1 MGYERINWQNN
12 LETPINATNLNKMDA
27 GIYNLDQSFGEI
39 INNLNNGLLK
49 NSDGRYGA
57 KFYGNGLNLSISPF
71 KAAIYGKL
79 HTLSADYVLA
89 LAAKKAS
96 LIYAQKQPLLESTV
110 PVFGALGATFPDV
123 QTGKTG
129 LRYTFEE
136 ETPQDSGGNNNHIQV
151 INECELVDGY
161 CGGNAIKF
169 NGSNSYMASTSNSG
183 LITGAGTREMRILY
197 IPLSL
202 TGTQC
207 IAAYGATSGTAANCF
222 KLLLVNG
229 FVTFNNNQ
237 TSYDSGIKLEI
248 GKAYLLTVQY
258 DGTRV
263 YIAIN
268 GAYVNSF
275 AVTLNTGSSVLFLG
289 RNCTA
294 ANQYAKGIIQYFE
307 MLNVPESP
315 KSMAIIANKF
325 LLPCDYIEW
334 TGAHPNITT
343 ENSHYYKFDDID
355 TNVTDEFG
363 TLTGAATGTTIV
375 DSEVTDWDKARKFN
389 GTASDYISFG
399 NYAFSSAY
407 SIIWVGTIKDYSAL
421 RPLISNRVSGS
432 GGNILYVDTDGL
444 LKLNNNSNTISSARK
459 VPCGVP
465 IAIVCTITNELVK
478 FYINK
483 AVPEIHP
490 GIELSTNSN
499 QLFFGRDYNNYYFSG
514 TMEAV
519 GLIPAELTEA
529 ECSQIM
535 RSILVANDRGI
546 NDELPPESI
555 KLGYVWTG
563 TDKLKYISY
572 DYKYR
577 DEPSLYDNMFPGD
590 IRQYPG
596 QDLPKRCA
604 WCAVSLS
611 RYNYYRLFEL
621 IGDTFG
627 SGDGY
632 TTFNTPDMRGRTAIG
647 IDNMGGISAD
657 RVVNEQADI
666 LGGSGGEEK
675 HALIEAENGPHTHG
689 ERLGNNAPA
698 YRSGEAPYS
707 GSTFYIQGTDANI
720 RLNTDSSGN
729 GQPHNNM
736 QPWLGFNYIIKY

>member
-1 MGYERINWQNN
+1 MGYERINWKNS
-12 LETPINATNLNKMDA
+12 LDTPINADNLNKMDA
-27 GIYNLDQSFGEI
+27 GIYNIDQSFGEI

-57 KFYGNGLNLSISPF
+57 RFYGNGLNLSITPF

-79 HTLSADYVLA
+79 HELSADYILPLA
-89 LAAKKAS
+89 TKKAS
-96 LIYAQKQPLLESTV
+96 LIYAQKQASIESSV
-110 PVFGALGATFPDV
+110 PIFGALGATFPEV

-136 ETPQDSGGNNNHIQV
+136 ETPQDSSGNNNHIQI

-169 NGSNSYMASTSNSG
+169 NGTSSYMTSTSASG
-183 LITGAGTREMRILY
+183 LIAGGGTREMRILY
-197 IPLSL
+197 IPLSIA
-202 TGTQC
+202 GTQC
-207 IAAYGATSGTAANCF
+207 IAAYGATSGTEANCF
-222 KLLLVNG
+222 KLLLIDG
-229 FVTFNNNQ
+229 FVVFSNNQ
-237 TSYDSGIKLEI
+237 TNYNSGVKLEI
-248 GKAYLLTVQY
+248 GKAYLLVVQY

-268 GAYVNSF
+268 GAYANSF
-275 AVTLNTGSSVLFLG
+275 GVSLNTGTSVLYLG

-294 ANQYAKGIIQYFE
+294 AEQYAKGIIQYFE
-307 MLNVPESP
+307 MLNTPESQ
-315 KSMAIIANKF
+315 KAMAITANKF

-343 ENSHYYKFDDID
+343 ENSHYYKFDDTD
-355 TNVTDEFG
+355 TNVTDEFK
-363 TLTGAATGTTIV
+363 TLSGSATGTSIV
-375 DSEVTDWDKARKFN
+375 DSEITDWGKARKFN
-389 GTASDYISFG
+389 GTASDYIAFG
-399 NYAFSSAY
+399 NYAFTSAY
-407 SIIWVGTIKDYSAL
+407 SIIWVGTIRDYSAV

-444 LKLNNNSNTISSARK
+444 LKLNNSTDTVTSDRK
-459 VPCGVP
+459 VPCGIP
-465 IAIVCTITNELVK
+465 IVIICTITRDLIR

-483 AVPEIHP
+483 DIPEIHS

-499 QLFFGRDYNNYYFSG
+499 QLFFGKDYTNNFFAG

-535 RSILVANDRGI
+535 QSILIANDRGI
-546 NDELPPESI
+546 NDELPAESI

-563 TDKLKYISY
+563 ADKLKYISY

-621 IGDTFG
+621 IGDIFG
-627 SGDGY
+627 GGDGY

-647 IDNMGGISAD
+647 LDNMGGVSAD
-657 RVVNEQADI
+657 RVANEQADI

-675 HALIEAENGPHTHG
+675 HALTGNENGPHAHANQLRVGVTAG
-689 ERLGNNAPA
+689 STSGLTINQLQTSSSLSYINNA
-698 YRSGEAPYS
+698 
-707 GSTFYIQGTDANI
+707 
-720 RLNTDSSGN
+720 SSGN
-729 GQPHNNM
+729 GEPHNNM
-736 QPWLGFNYIIKY
+736 QPWLGFNFIIKY